1 MIDELIY
8 YAAIIQDFGF
18 EYEGKSGNLN
28 DVVFYKYR
36 KGRVYATFAVMTY
49 NDSVKFWV
57 KHTSID
63 LTCYLD
69 TTRVAS
75 SMYLRDDTCMFD
87 KFSIEDIIDI
97 IIKYSDADII
107 SGFQGKLLDKD
118 LEVLDG

>member
-36 KGRVYATFAVMTY
+36 KGRVYATFTVMTY
-49 NDSVKFWV
+49 GDPVKFWV
-57 KHTSID
+57 KHASID

-87 KFSIEDIIDI
+87 KFSIEDIIDV

>member
-1 MIDELIY
+1 MIDELIS

-18 EYEGKSGNLN
+18 EFEGKSGNLN

-36 KGRVYATFAVMTY
+36 KGRVYATFTVMTY

-87 KFSIEDIIDI
+87 QFTIEDIIDV
-97 IIKYSDADII
+97 IIKYGDADII
-107 SGFQGKLLDKD
+107 RGFQGKLLDKD

>member
-1 MIDELIY
+1 MINELIN
-8 YAAIIQDFGF
+8 YAAVIQNFGF
-18 EYEGKSGNLN
+18 EFEGQSGNLK
-28 DVVFYKYR
+28 DVIFYKYR
-36 KGRVYATFAVMTY
+36 KGRVYATFTVMTY
-49 NDSVKFWV
+49 TDAIKFWV

-87 KFSIEDIIDI
+87 QFTIEDILDV
-97 IIKYSDADII
+97 IIKYNDSDII
-107 SGFQGKLLDKD
+107 RGFQGKLLDKD

>member
-1 MIDELIY
+1 MIDELIS
-8 YAAIIQDFGF
+8 YAATIQDFGF
-18 EYEGKSGNLN
+18 EFEGKSGNLN

-36 KGRVYATFAVMTY
+36 KGRVYATFTVMTY
-49 NDSVKFWV
+49 GDSVKFWV

-87 KFSIEDIIDI
+87 QFTIEDIIDV

>member
-1 MIDELIY
+1 MINELMN
-8 YAAIIQDFGF
+8 YAAVIQNYGF
-18 EYEGKSGNLN
+18 EFDGQSGNLK
-28 DVVFYKYR
+28 DVIFYKYK
-36 KGRVYATFAVMTY
+36 KGRVYATFTVMTF

-87 KFSIEDIIDI
+87 QFTIEDILDV
-97 IIKYSDADII
+97 IIKYNDADII
-107 SGFQGKLLDKD
+107 RGFQGKLLDKD

>member
-1 MIDELIY
+1 
-8 YAAIIQDFGF
+8 
-18 EYEGKSGNLN
+18 
-28 DVVFYKYR
+28 
-36 KGRVYATFAVMTY
+36 MTY
-49 NDSVKFWV
+49 GDSVKFWV

-87 KFSIEDIIDI
+87 QFTIEDIIDV

-107 SGFQGKLLDKD
+107 NGFQGKLLDKD